1 MRDKQKNRR
10 QISAIDEAVEKLKE
24 ANGGHEL
31 QTPNVQAVLIY
42 DDGNGQPRLFW
53 KATRFISRCDEL
65 LCLGYFIDATIGK
78 PPTIKWPAPIQL
90 QTSAKKR
97 KWAT

>member
-1 MRDKQKNRR
+1 MKE
-10 QISAIDEAVEKLKE
+10 IDEALEKLKE

-65 LCLGYFIDATIGK
+65 LCLGYTIDEIIGK
-78 PPTIKWPAPIQL
+78 PPTIDWPQPIRAAVHAGQ
-90 QTSAKKR
+90 KR
-97 KWAT
+97 KRGAK